1 MKKNEILTAMLATA
15 ALLPIGTSC
24 SNTEN
29 EEITQIES
37 TPRTVNI
44 QTRTAEDGAAIDWP
58 LTLYAFNSS
67 GNMTASTTVNDAE
80 TAAELQLNKG
90 SYTLVALA
98 GTDNLEIPAEPK
110 LTDDIGIPTGC
121 ILTTA
126 PQITT
131 LPITVASDDITK
143 DMTLTYPVAQVK
155 MTLTDMPTDISEA
168 TATLSPLYT
177 SIAFNGT
184 TSGNSSATL
193 TLTKQE
199 DGSWTSGNT
208 FVMPSAENLSL
219 TITTGDESYTV
230 ATTSTLEAGKTYAL
244 NGTYKGEV
252 TVTVSFGI
260 QNWTPGD
267 DIDFDITGK
276 EDTAPDDAS

>member
-15 ALLPIGTSC
+15 VLLPIGTSC